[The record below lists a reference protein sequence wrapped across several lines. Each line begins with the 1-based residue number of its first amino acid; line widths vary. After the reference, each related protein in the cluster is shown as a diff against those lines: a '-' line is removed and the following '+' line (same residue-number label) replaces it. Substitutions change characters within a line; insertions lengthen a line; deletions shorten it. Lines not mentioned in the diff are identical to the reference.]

1 MNYAAIKNCDI
12 ANGLG
17 IRVSLFV
24 SGCTHH
30 CKGCFNAQ
38 TWSFDFGQPFT
49 KEVEDNIIE
58 QLKKPHIKGLTLL
71 GGEPMEKQNQF
82 GLISLLRRVKNEL
95 PNKDIWCY
103 SGYRIEEL
111 CDKNHRSHT
120 QITDEI
126 LSLIDVLVDGEFIE
140 EKKNLKLKFRGS
152 TNQRIINM
160 KKTLEEKKLVLLDL
174 E

>member
-38 TWSFDFGQPFT
+38 TWSFDFGNPFT

-58 QLKKPHIKGLTLL
+58 QLKKQHIKGLTLL

-82 GLISLLRRVKNEL
+82 GIVSLLHRVKNEL

-103 SGYRIEEL
+103 SGYRLEEL
-111 CDKNHRSHT
+111 CDKSHRSHT

-126 LSLIDVLVDGEFIE
+126 LSLIDVLVDGEFVQE
-140 EKKNLKLKFRGS
+140 QKNLKLKFRGS
-152 TNQRIINM
+152 ENQRLIDMRQTRIQHRI
-160 KKTLEEKKLVLLDL
+160 VLLDV
-174 E
+174 